1 MALYADR
8 VKDTSVSTGT
18 GAITLANSAPTGFQT
33 FATAFGVSDITVAYC
48 IADQTG
54 NNWEVGTGVFN
65 GTTGL
70 TRETVLGSSNSGSL
84 VNFTSGTKDVFCTAP
99 AKYLEPGGGYTVN
112 TSANVDLNAASTYNQ
127 FFIGG
132 SSSATLPD
140 VTTLPL
146 GYTVHIVNQTSST
159 LLVDADGTTI
169 FLIPINTGALFTCIR
184 VTIPQD
190 TAWVYATS
198 DLWSTGDGSSAGNTG
213 ISGIGAAVHTSG
225 ATLSNVAN
233 LSTNGPTLL
242 QNGSGSLSIVNGG
255 STASTL
261 QIIGQTA
268 SLGRNRIFSSPAL
281 RITAGS
287 TNPITF
293 RTAASATDVDGDGN
307 EQFRVANTASAVNY
321 VQVTGGAAG
330 TGAAVSARGSD
341 SSLALVLQAQGA
353 SGTIGFGNTTA
364 LNNQA
369 FRVSTGSAVNTGN
382 LLLVT
387 GAAAGSAPSLAAI
400 SGTSGTDANID
411 LALTPKGT
419 GNVRFGTYTGT
430 ILTPTGYVE
439 IKDSGG
445 TVRRLLVG

>member
-8 VKDTSVSTGT
+8 VKDSTSITGT
-18 GAITLANSAPTGFQT
+18 GSVTLSGTAPTGFQT

-48 IADQTG
+48 IADQIG

-70 TRETVLGSSNSGSL
+70 TRVTVLGSSNSGSL

-242 QNGSGSLSIVNGG
+242 QNGSAALSIDDGGG
-255 STASTL
+255 SGTTFRL
-261 QIIGQTA
+261 IGPTA
-268 SLGRNRIFSSPAL
+268 SLSRNRLFSAPQL
-281 RITAGS
+281 RISVSS
-287 TNPITF
+287 TNPVTF
-293 RTAASATDVDGDGN
+293 YTGASAVVGTDGS
-307 EQFRVANTASAVNY
+307 EQFRVSHTASSVNY
-321 VQVTGGAAG
+321 VKVTGS
-330 TGAAVSARGSD
+330 T
-341 SSLALVLQAQGA
+341 
-353 SGTIGFGNTTA
+353 TTA
-364 LNNQA
+364 GLGTA
-369 FRVSTGSAVNTGN
+369 TVSGE
-382 LLLVT
+382 
-387 GAAAGSAPSLAAI
+387 
-400 SGTSGTDANID
+400 GTATTVD
-411 LALTPKGT
+411 LALTPQGAA
-419 GNVRFGTYTGT
+419 GRVRFGTYTAT
-430 ILTPTGYVE
+430 VLTPTGYID

-445 TVRRLLVG
+445 TARRLLVG